1 MGVVWVAGWAPP
13 SSRQRHI
20 MEEILFSLKK
30 YSFLSAECIDAASR
44 QWPLIRLAALPETPA
59 TAVSGE

>member
-1 MGVVWVAGWAPP
+1 
-13 SSRQRHI
+13 
-20 MEEILFSLKK
+20 MEEILFPLKK